1 MSLTLTNLI
10 GFMRRR
16 SDEQTVTWSPTD
28 KASNVSLS
36 NSDLTAGSSSAT
48 FGSVRATLGRS
59 TGKYYYEVLMGSFGS
74 TRTGLGDG
82 AFTLT
87 TYVGNSAKSAGF
99 VNSTNTNNGFTL
111 DNSGTFTLASNDVLG
126 FAVDGTNGKAWV
138 SKNNVWQLSGDPAA
152 GTGQWI
158 SWTPPVTI
166 YPATSVYD
174 LTNSFTLRTKTSQI
188 TGTVPSGFS
197 VWAANT

>member
-1 MSLTLTNLI
+1 MSFALTHLV
-10 GFMRRR
+10 GFGRRR

-28 KASNVSLS
+28 KASNVSLTNS
-36 NSDLTAGSSSAT
+36 NLTAGSSSAT

-59 TGKYYYEVLMGSFGS
+59 TGKYYYEILMGSFGS

-82 AFTLT
+82 AFTIT